1 MNYTEQQLQAR
12 NRSIWTKVQGY
23 GALIQFLTFITSL
36 VLVIRFLATG
46 QGYEITTVFC
56 VAKVLMLYFMTVTGM
71 AWEEEVFGQMFMARE
86 FFWEDAGNLV
96 SLAGNTAYLVVLLN
110 GADKQTQMLVMLIAL
125 ATYVLN
131 FVQFGLRGVR
141 TARQRRAERMAMSP
155 AGK

>member
-12 NRSIWTKVQGY
+12 NRSIWTRVQGY
-23 GALIQFLTFITSL
+23 GALIQFITFIISL
-36 VLVIRFLATG
+36 VLVIRYLTTG

-71 AWEEEVFGQMFMARE
+71 AWEEEVFGQMFMAKE

-96 SLAGNTAYLVVLLN
+96 SLAGNTAYLIVLLN
-110 GADKQTQMLVMLIAL
+110 GADKHQQMTVMLIAL

-131 FVQFGLRGVR
+131 FIQFGLRGVK
-141 TARQRRAERMAMSP
+141 AAKQRRQERLQMSP